1 MIPEL
6 DNPKRWRDRAEE
18 AHRIAEELSDS
29 ISREMMFTIAE
40 DYLRLAEHAERR
52 IKSRKKLK
60 LSHVNPQ

>member
-52 IKSRKKLK
+52 INRRKN
-60 LSHVNPQ
+60 SS